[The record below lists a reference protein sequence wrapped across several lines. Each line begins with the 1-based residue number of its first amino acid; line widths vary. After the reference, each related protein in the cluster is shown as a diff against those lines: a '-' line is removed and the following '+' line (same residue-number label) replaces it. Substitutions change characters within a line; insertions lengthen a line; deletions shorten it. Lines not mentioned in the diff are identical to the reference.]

1 MAKTVFHMADMPK
14 KQIKIYVVIILLMLK
29 NLVAFFDF
37 GL

>member
-1 MAKTVFHMADMPK
+1 MARTVFHMTEMLK
-14 KQIKIYVVIILLMLK
+14 KQIIIYVVIILLMLK